1 MTALTPATT
10 RSSVRRAR
18 TAITAAFITHA
29 MLFASWTA
37 HIPMVKAQ
45 LGLSNSGLGTALLG
59 APIGSVCAMLVSR
72 WLLPRWGSHRLV
84 RLTVAGYA
92 LSGIAVGCAPS
103 ALALFASLA
112 LWGLF
117 QGGLDVAM
125 NTQGV
130 TVEQAGDKPIMS
142 RLHGLWSIGGFTGA
156 LLGAGAVSVGTGL
169 TAQLSVLAALTVIPV
184 EILCRYLIP
193 DQHRRVAAAPVGAP
207 VRHRRRGINR
217 TVAVLGA
224 VCFASML
231 CEGAAADWSANY
243 LTAHLGAPAGLAGLG
258 YAGYT
263 LTMVAM
269 RLSGPVLQAR
279 IPNRTLLPLLALVPV
294 MGMTIALLTGN
305 LAVGLLGFASLG
317 VGLTLVVPTAFS
329 AAGAATSAD
338 SNAGQAI
345 STVAAVGW
353 IGYVTGPPLIGHL
366 ADALGLRTALG
377 LLPVL
382 LLLIAITIR
391 TARAWRPVDD

>member
-1 MTALTPATT
+1 MATLTPATT
-10 RSSVRRAR
+10 GASVRKAR
-18 TAITAAFITHA
+18 IAVTAAFMTHA

-37 HIPMVKAQ
+37 HIPLVKTQ
-45 LGLSNSGLGTALLG
+45 LGLSNSELGTALLG

-84 RLTVAGYA
+84 RVTVAGYA
-92 LSGIAVGCAPS
+92 LSGIAVGYAPS

-142 RLHGLWSIGGFTGA
+142 RLHGLWSVGGFTGA
-156 LLGAGAVSVGTGL
+156 LLGAGAVSVGLGL
-169 TAQLSVLAALTVIPV
+169 TAQLSILAALVVIPV
-184 EILCRYLIP
+184 EILCRHLIP
-193 DQHRRVAAAPVGAP
+193 DQHRGVADAPAGAP
-207 VRHRRRGINR
+207 LRQRRLGISR

-243 LTAHLGAPAGLAGLG
+243 LTSHLGAPAGLAGLG

-269 RLSGPVLQAR
+269 RLSGPILQSR
-279 IPNRTLLPLLALVPV
+279 IPNRTLLPLLAAVPV
-294 MGMTIALLTGN
+294 VGVTIALLTSN

-317 VGLTLVVPTAFS
+317 VGLALVVPTAFS
-329 AAGAATSAD
+329 AAGAATSAG

-345 STVAAVGW
+345 STVAALGW

-366 ADALGLRTALG
+366 ADAVGLRTALG

-382 LLLIAITIR
+382 ILIIAITVR
-391 TARAWRPVDD
+391 TARAWRAV